1 MQNLNLSQ
9 QQLDNL
15 LKIAGKK
22 LGQDPEALRA
32 QLESGGLD
40 QLIGGLKPETQSKIA
55 ELANNPKALELLL
68 GGGRLGEIIANFTG
82 KSGT

>member
-22 LGQDPEALRA
+22 LGQDPEDLRA
-32 QLESGGLD
+32 RLENGELD
-40 QLIGGLKPETQSKIA
+40 QIIGGLKPETQSKIA
-55 ELANNPKALELLL
+55 ELANNPKAVEALL
-68 GGGRLGEIIANFTG
+68 GGGRLGEIIANFTN
-82 KSGT
+82 KRQQ